1 VRGGIGGPPAG
12 QGLRLATLQV
22 LRVSGAVCIAL
33 TVGLAGPLRAQADTS
48 STTAGQFWPELD
60 LYYSLSKVVRLY
72 GIATYTIPTDNGPGS
87 QQYGANLDL
96 FSTAKIMPLRR
107 FVQGPDALA
116 QDRAQPLQ
124 LRTGYRYSVDFNT
137 SAPAVENR
145 LILEGTGRL
154 SRRGVTL
161 SDRNGVDF
169 RWTNG
174 AYSSRYRNRLYLEVP
189 VKLKR
194 YDFTP
199 YANVELFYSLSNGT
213 FTKVRYEAG
222 AQLPVLSHITTE
234 VYAGYET
241 YWHTTPSHAAGMGV
255 NLVLSW

>member
-1 VRGGIGGPPAG
+1 M
-12 QGLRLATLQV
+12 LRPMAACITM
-22 LRVSGAVCIAL
+22 AVM
-33 TVGLAGPLRAQADTS
+33 LAGSLSAQPDSS
-48 STTAGQFWPELD
+48 STTDGQFWPELD
-60 LYYSLSKVVRLY
+60 LYYSVSKFVRLY
-72 GIATYTIPTDNGPGS
+72 GIATYTFPTDGGTGT

-96 FSTAKIMPLRR
+96 FSAAKKLPIRR
-107 FVQGPDALA
+107 FVQGADALA
-116 QDRAQPLQ
+116 ENRAHPLQ
-124 LRTGYRYSVDFNT
+124 LRTGYRYAVDFNT
-137 SAPAVENR
+137 PTPAVEDR
-145 LILEGTGRL
+145 LIGELTGRV
-154 SRRGVTL
+154 SKPAFTL
-161 SDRNGVDF
+161 SERNGFDI
-169 RWTNG
+169 RWING
-174 AYSSRYRNRLYLEVP
+174 EYSSRYRNRLYLEVP

-241 YWHTTPSHAAGMGV
+241 YWHTTPSHVAGAGV